1 MLIRNFKSV
10 ADEVAKRNLAN
21 ELLQVEIS
29 NASILDE
36 RISKSKD
43 PNAPPPVPP
52 QFKSNSEIM
61 KDLISLERSAIDGL
75 MDLKFDYSQASQ
87 IVQFVRSKGDD
98 ILVQFVSLLPQ
109 IKADI
114 TKKFNPK
121 LITPEFF
128 EGYLNNFFDEVA
140 TSFGFKF
147 GNDGGIDVGAI
158 SSLSMILPMKGDIAT
173 LLQVLEQIQ
182 LIPTINLQIE
192 ENTNDSMINLTNLFR
207 ALPTDNLFHLFQT
220 GIASN
225 DRRKLAKDYNRVIR
239 ESHIPSPTEIKQMTE
254 VLLKELQRN
263 ASASVFEKLTNEVRS
278 RTSGLSVPKMNKL
291 VALTNDLNTFAG
303 SPEPELLDV
312 TNLPINPSAQPM
324 VLKPETAFDKDDYQE
339 GIIDELMG
347 LSDALKERAIRNA
360 FIKIT
365 DTFGDEG
372 ADLSALEPEYTDI
385 QDLSLPVEDRVV
397 ILANMMRKV
406 MDIQEND
413 YADAKPYKP
422 TNYDYLKMSNKGV
435 TIGFGSKPKSKTA
448 KAVKKHFKEDEKF
461 LKKVAKELEDSSS
474 DEETMK
480 ALKKHSKAEKPYEA
494 KIEKAVG
501 AGYIH
506 KRIPIKKIVGKGIEV
521 QEQPTY
527 RTFGKYVMHIPHL
540 TDKNV
545 LNLKYPSLGS
555 IPSIKP
561 MTITD
566 DYKDFIIDVMNTGR
580 PNEKAFNQLN
590 SHEQKHFERITR
602 GAGLIDTFKLKR
614 SGDDEEKKEVDR
626 FNLLRGNYLGGN
638 NSPDVVKELKG
649 LVVKFINDGRIAR
662 NEGLNLLME
671 LSI

>member
-36 RISKSKD
+36 RISKAKD

-158 SSLSMILPMKGDIAT
+158 SSLSMILPMKGDVNT

-182 LIPTINLQIE
+182 QIPTINLQIE
-192 ENTNDSMINLTNLFR
+192 ENTNDSMINLTNLVR
-207 ALPTDNLFHLFQT
+207 AIPSDMLFQLFQT
-220 GIASN
+220 GIAKD
-225 DRRKLAKDYNRVIR
+225 DRRKLAKDFNRVIR

-263 ASASVFEKLTNEVRS
+263 ASASVFEKLTNEVRM

-303 SPEPELLDV
+303 SPEPQFEEVDVNALQPLDGGEPMRLLGGDEIQK
-312 TNLPINPSAQPM
+312 NEYKA
-324 VLKPETAFDKDDYQE
+324 
-339 GIIDELMG
+339 GIIDLLQNLPTDQIKEDSIARAMMSIERSMQGNQIDLVELDPEFSQIPYAG
-347 LSDALKERAIRNA
+347 SIDE
-360 FIKIT
+360 KI
-365 DTFGDEG
+365 
-372 ADLSALEPEYTDI
+372 LL
-385 QDLSLPVEDRVV
+385 
-397 ILANMMRKV
+397 LAEVMRKV
-406 MDIQEND
+406 MDLQENT
-413 YADAKPYKP
+413 YLRKKEYKP
-422 TNYDYLKMSNKGV
+422 TDYRYLKKQVQGQ
-435 TIGFGSKPKSKTA
+435 TIGFGYKTA